1 METYDR
7 EVVRLGLATPLSSAF
22 FSEFNRE
29 KIHGDIIQIIKD
41 KTGYVISRQS
51 DQDLQALMRKVYI
64 DLVQDPSTDIL
75 NQVDKMNKQVAKEA
89 TATIS
94 SGMLQQIVYLRD
106 ISANPVPL
114 AVPVSTSTYGN
125 KLPYNS
131 KIAF

>member
-7 EVVRLGLATPLSSAF
+7 EVKRLGLATPLSSAF

-29 KIHGDIIQIIKD
+29 KIHGDIIQIIKN

-51 DQDLQALMRKVYI
+51 DQDLQALMRKVYT
-64 DLVQDPSTDIL
+64 DLVQDPNTDII
-75 NQVDKMNKQVAKEA
+75 NQVDKMNRQVAKEA
-89 TATIS
+89 TSTIS
-94 SGMLQQIVYLRD
+94 TGMLQQIVYLRD

-125 KLPYNS
+125 KLPYNT

>member
-7 EVVRLGLATPLSSAF
+7 EVMRLGLATPLSSAF

-29 KIHGDIIQIIKD
+29 KIHGDIIQVIKN
-41 KTGYVISRQS
+41 KTGYVISRQN
-51 DQDLQALMRKVYI
+51 DQDLQALMRKVYT
-64 DLVQDPSTDIL
+64 DLVQDPNTDII
-75 NQVDKMNKQVAKEA
+75 NQVEKMNRQVAKEA

-94 SGMLQQIVYLRD
+94 TGMLQHIVYLRD

-114 AVPVSTSTYGN
+114 AVPVTTSTYGN

>member
-7 EVVRLGLATPLSSAF
+7 EVMRLGLATPLSSAF

-29 KIHGDIIQIIKD
+29 KIHGDIIHIIKN
-41 KTGYVISRQS
+41 KTGYTISRQS
-51 DQDLQALMRKVYI
+51 DPDLQALMRKVYT
-64 DLVQDPSTDIL
+64 DLVQDPNTDIL
-75 NQVDKMNKQVAKEA
+75 NQVDKMNRQVSKEA

-114 AVPVSTSTYGN
+114 AVPTSTSTYGN